1 MGWFNWFGRKSH
13 ETVYAERIYEAFVD
27 DEMGDMTPD
36 KLRVPKEALRRYQ
49 EKALF
54 HREAFAFAALAKA
67 ATNDPLLLRVLMEL
81 ERLIVTKRSGR
92 GAPVEKTMD
101 AAFHDVERLFVD
113 PFKWAQDWLSEFRS
127 DPDDNFMVFHFANHW
142 QAQFKG
148 MKGGIEKTRRRQS

>member
-1 MGWFNWFGRKSH
+1 MVVQPYSHTDSNFRRRSASGGLPMGWFNWFGRKSH
-13 ETVYAERIYEAFVD
+13 ETVYAGRIYEAFVD

-81 ERLIVTKRSGR
+81 ERLIVTK
-92 GAPVEKTMD
+92 
-101 AAFHDVERLFVD
+101 
-113 PFKWAQDWLSEFRS
+113 
-127 DPDDNFMVFHFANHW
+127 
-142 QAQFKG
+142 
-148 MKGGIEKTRRRQS
+148 